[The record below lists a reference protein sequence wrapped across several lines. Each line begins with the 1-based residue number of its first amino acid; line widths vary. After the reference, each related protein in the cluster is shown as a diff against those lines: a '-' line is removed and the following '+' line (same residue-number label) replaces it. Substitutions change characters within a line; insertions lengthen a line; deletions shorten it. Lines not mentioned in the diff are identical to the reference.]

1 LRRNG
6 FTIAAGGTCGDG
18 GDRGSA
24 PPAGGRFEAGGG
36 LGTTLPM
43 ELTLPPVSSCLP
55 ELRRTAALALR
66 GVDDDVADEVL
77 LALDEAVG
85 NAIRHGSRGRRPVLV
100 TIEVD
105 QGWVHM
111 TVRDHGPT
119 AALPHV
125 PAAPPSTLADGGR
138 GLWLISQLVD
148 EVRVGRWR
156 RGVRLELRRR
166 AESRFAVAARGA

>member
-1 LRRNG
+1 
-6 FTIAAGGTCGDG
+6 
-18 GDRGSA
+18 
-24 PPAGGRFEAGGG
+24 
-36 LGTTLPM
+36 M

-55 ELRRTAALALR
+55 ELRRTAAPALR
-66 GVDDDVADEVL
+66 GVDGDVADEVL

-85 NAIRHGSRGRRPVLV
+85 NAIRHGSRGGRPVLV
-100 TIEVD
+100 TLDVD
-105 QGWVHM
+105 DGWVHM

-125 PAAPPSTLADGGR
+125 PAAAPPSTLADGGR

-156 RGVRLELRRR
+156 SGVRLELRRR